1 MIVGFCLN
9 FIIYF
14 LLQIPFMIIQGQP
27 DIVNPIVTRYCWIM
41 STFTLPKYYE
51 GTPGKDIMYPGV
63 GKIIP
68 LFDFGNF
75 IKQVHANEIGRH
87 V

>member
-1 MIVGFCLN
+1 
-9 FIIYF
+9 
-14 LLQIPFMIIQGQP
+14 
-27 DIVNPIVTRYCWIM
+27 M

-63 GKIIP
+63 GKNIP

-75 IKQVHANEIGRH
+75 IRLKYYVSKQVHANEIGRH

>member
-1 MIVGFCLN
+1 
-9 FIIYF
+9 
-14 LLQIPFMIIQGQP
+14 
-27 DIVNPIVTRYCWIM
+27 M